1 MIIAA
6 KIIFPGSSFRIFS
19 GFHIFR
25 FILFLVAYGKFV
37 ISRST
42 NSIFRKYK
50 VGRSGGTII
59 KISSMT
65 NFALLIHVTS
75 DQIENKR

>member
-37 ISRST
+37 ISRY
-42 NSIFRKYK
+42 SIFRKYK